1 MLTEEQFCTLAKQH
15 MDMIFRIAFNY
26 LKDRNEADDI
36 TQNVLL
42 KLLDAKKEFES
53 DEHIKYW
60 LIRVTINESKKAL
73 RSPWRKTEP
82 IEDYASTI
90 AFSAPEQ
97 GEVFYA
103 LMELP
108 EKYRTALYLYY
119 VEEYSSSEIAR
130 ILKMPQS
137 TVLSHLSRGRE
148 LLRRKLEEAEANV

>member
-1 MLTEEQFCTLAKQH
+1 MLTEEQFCALAKKH

-42 KLLDAKKEFES
+42 KLLDEKKEFES
-53 DEHIKYW
+53 EEHIKYW

-97 GEVFYA
+97 GEVFAA
-103 LMELP
+103 LMEQP

-148 LLRRKLEEAEANV
+148 LLKRKLKEAEANV

>member
-1 MLTEEQFCTLAKQH
+1 MRMQTEILIDKYRDRLFAA
-15 MDMIFRIAFNY
+15 AFSVCKNAE
-26 LKDRNEADDI
+26 DADDVVQETFI
-36 TQNVLL
+36 KYHTQTRQ
-42 KLLDAKKEFES
+42 FES
-53 DEHIKYW
+53 EEHIKYW

-97 GEVFYA
+97 GEVFAA

-148 LLRRKLEEAEANV
+148 LLKRKLKEAEANV